1 MKRTNYAGLIDEA
14 YLDQTVTLQGW
25 VQKRRDLGGLIFVDL
40 RDREGIVQLAF
51 SEEIN
56 ADALAVAEK
65 MRSEFVIEVEGVVR
79 SRAEGAVNDNLKS
92 GKIEVRG

>member
-40 RDREGIVQLAF
+40 RDREGIVNWPFQKRLTLMHWRLPKRCVQ
-51 SEEIN
+51 S
-56 ADALAVAEK
+56 L
-65 MRSEFVIEVEGVVR
+65 
-79 SRAEGAVNDNLKS
+79 
-92 GKIEVRG
+92 

>member
-51 SEEIN
+51 SEE
-56 ADALAVAEK
+56 LKLKV
-65 MRSEFVIEVEGVVR
+65 SFVHVLRVR
-79 SRAEGAVNDNLKS
+79 LTTT
-92 GKIEVRG
+92 